1 MYVIILS
8 MNAKLLSKA
17 TDILKNAGCAEV
29 FLFGSQATGRAHDGS
44 DVDLGVKGL
53 PPRLF
58 YRMHWQLEDAL
69 NMPVDLVDFD
79 VQKDFFELLQRIGEV
94 KKIG

>member
-1 MYVIILS
+1 
-8 MNAKLLSKA
+8 MNLEKLKLASN
-17 TDILKNAGCAEV
+17 ILKNAGCTEV
-29 FLFGSQATGRAHDGS
+29 YLFGSQATGRANENS

-58 YRMHWQLEDAL
+58 YRMHWQLEEAL
-69 NMPVDLVDFD
+69 DMKVDLVDFD
-79 VQKDFFELLQRIGEV
+79 FQKDFYELLNRIGEL

>member
-1 MYVIILS
+1 
-8 MNAKLLSKA
+8 MNLEKLKLAS
-17 TDILKNAGCAEV
+17 DILKNAGCTEV
-29 FLFGSQATGRAHDGS
+29 YLFGSQATGRANENS

-58 YRMHWQLEDAL
+58 YRMHWQLEEAL
-69 NMPVDLVDFD
+69 DMKVDLVDFD
-79 VQKDFFELLQRIGEV
+79 FQKDFYELLNRIGEL